1 MLFRSG
7 ALPDAALEV
16 HVGPLTLV
24 VIREAEETVAQWETE
39 AWCWPVEVVEALHRL
54 DRSREPQPQ
63 LYAEVLGFLAG
74 IPEGLVPGFFARKLG
89 ACRNDTTRRMVLA
102 QLPVENFCALR
113 LLATWSTRNGAQCDV
128 AALLQAS
135 RDLDGLVGPDA
146 SRHSERHERHDDLYS
161 FSLTGG

>member
-1 MLFRSG
+1 MQISLAKYHGRYLG
-7 ALPDAALEV
+7 AMERDVDSFNRQAGL
-16 HVGPLTLV
+16 
-24 VIREAEETVAQWETE
+24 
-39 AWCWPVEVVEALHRL
+39 PVEVVEALHRL

-113 LLATWSTRNGAQCDV
+113 LLATWSTRNGAQGDV
-128 AALLQAS
+128 AALL
-135 RDLDGLVGPDA
+135 RVLL
-146 SRHSERHERHDDLYS
+146 
-161 FSLTGG
+161 GGSAHVEPRLEETLRRVLAHPQRFFGK